1 MVSSVFSGGFI
12 KQQRQIGQAS
22 LFLLHLAFIQIL
34 FFNLK
39 ILCRI
44 VNKLFKSNSIRKV
57 VLRFLCH

>member
-39 ILCRI
+39 ILRI
-44 VNKLFKSNSIRKV
+44 VNKLFKSNSIRNV